1 MIINFTGVS
10 GSRVAYLASQ
20 EINQYDASLIIV
32 SSGQV
37 AERLKEDISFFLPE
51 ISVYTLPEE
60 ENLRFL
66 YEARDKDALV
76 RRIRGMDALTRQ
88 EHSVVIAPVTALL
101 RPVPD
106 KTRFLSGRRT
116 IRMGDDLNP
125 EEMKSF
131 LVSAGYEFS
140 SVTSAPGEFSGRGD
154 IIDVFSP
161 AYENPVRMEFFDTE
175 LDSIRTYDPL
185 TQRSLEPI
193 SEFRIV
199 PAVEFLPA
207 EPEVQSAL
215 LRIRSE
221 FQQKIDELSTNREEN
236 NLQDHRAE
244 RYEEEKNRITDMF
257 LARTNLP
264 IYADYLSYFDIE
276 TTGLW
281 NYMSNGLVFVCDPT
295 RIREGIP
302 EYSDQDL
309 LHRVYGEN
317 AEVRVITPFP
327 ERIEGLN
334 RLDDIRNIRTVPV
347 APYNGQLQILASSLR
362 GYIRKGYQI
371 YIISSSEE
379 RSKRLREYLDDDGL
393 IGKIQYRVGNLTAGL
408 ILEESKECFITE
420 SDIFPGQKKKALRR
434 RKKNAASID
443 FSDLQ
448 KGDYVVHEIHGIG
461 RFEGIRTLETDG
473 EKKDYLKI
481 HYSGTDVL
489 YLPTEQLDIIQRYIG
504 NEGKAP
510 RLSRLSG
517 GEWRRT
523 RERVRKSVM
532 AIAEDL
538 VKLYAEREAAG
549 GYAFPKDSIWQKE
562 FEDSFPYTETDDQIR
577 AVEEI
582 KEDMEKPLP
591 MDRLLCGDVGYGK
604 TEVAARAIFKCISEG
619 KQAVLLAPTTLLVD
633 QHYHTL
639 KERFDKFPFEIE
651 MLSRFRTEQEQKR
664 IIDKLRKGTVDLIIG
679 THRVLSDDVKYKDL
693 GLLVID
699 EEQRFG
705 VKHKEK
711 IKMLRKNVDVLT
723 LSATP
728 IPRTLNMSLTG
739 IKNISTIEEPPQDRL
754 PVQTYVT
761 PEDEELIRD
770 VIERELNRKG
780 QVFVIFNRVKG
791 IRRIA
796 ETIQELVPQARIGI
810 GHGRLDEKSLENV
823 MVDFVEGRTDVLVS
837 TTIIETGIDIP
848 NANTIIILD
857 ADRMG
862 LSQLYQLRGRV
873 GRSNTLAYAYLTYKS
888 EKVLTDVARKRLAAI
903 REFTEFGAG
912 FKLAMRDLELRGAG
926 NVLGEAQ
933 HGHIEGIGY
942 ELYCKEI
949 ERAVKRLK
957 GEDVTESRSES
968 TLEFNVPARIP
979 NQYIGDETLKLQAY
993 KKIAQIED
1001 ESDADEVIE
1010 ELIDRYGDVP
1020 EVTLNLVRVAE
1031 IRSSAENLGIEILK
1045 QTGNRVQ
1052 FTFYEKNRMTAYGL
1066 VMATQVAGN
1075 RLTIQSGTI
1084 PSLSLYVGSED
1095 VLKQVLLVIRALLK
1109 TEPAA

>member
-679 THRVLSDDVKYKDL
+679 THRVLSDDVNYKDL